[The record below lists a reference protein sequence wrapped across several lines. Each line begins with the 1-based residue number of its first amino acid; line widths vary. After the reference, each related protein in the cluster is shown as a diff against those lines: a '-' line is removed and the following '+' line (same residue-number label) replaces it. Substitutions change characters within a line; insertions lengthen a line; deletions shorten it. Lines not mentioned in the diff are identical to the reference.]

1 MPAKNPLTT
10 EKLVKYLTKQNGTEI
25 NADHVREAAAHF
37 GLKYASTTKRL
48 RKFYVKRGTWS
59 LEACLLYTSDAADE

>member
-37 GLKYASTTKRL
+37 GLK
-48 RKFYVKRGTWS
+48 
-59 LEACLLYTSDAADE
+59 